1 MMRTLIYYLILI
13 NLLLSSISLS
23 EEVDIFSLDPIDVCV
38 ALERDDCDNASPESF
53 MHQMTK
59 FIDVKDKTCLFVS
72 VSKDIK
78 TNKLTTTSY
87 NFWNKRDQWGDNQF
101 CSKNKG
107 MSLGGCNSGVIK
119 GKEECII
126 LFDGKYNKIKVP
138 GFKSKLEKVRLSR
151 LSGTSLDTEPIS
163 FDGNTSENIK
173 TKLESLKKLLDEDL
187 ISQEQYNEM
196 SSKILDDF

>member
-53 MHQMTK
+53 MHQTTK

-87 NFWNKRDQWGDNQF
+87 TFWNKRDQWGDNQF

-107 MSLGGCNSGVIK
+107 MSLGINRFGESAPYKKVY
-119 GKEECII
+119 EHLDLSVE
-126 LFDGKYNKIKVP
+126 KIVL
-138 GFKSKLEKVRLSR
+138 SIQERLR
-151 LSGTSLDTEPIS
+151 
-163 FDGNTSENIK
+163 
-173 TKLESLKKLLDEDL
+173 KK
-187 ISQEQYNEM
+187 IQ
-196 SSKILDDF
+196 I